1 MGLRIT
7 NNMSGTIDFDLLD
20 EDIVELYQD
29 TDSGDKF
36 VARYAPERT
45 IKPLS
50 RPVRF
55 IERQFIASCPN
66 CGMCLAGDE
75 NYCPNCGAKI
85 IKEEEQ

>member
-7 NNMSGTIDFDLLD
+7 NNMSGTIDFDVLD
-20 EDIVELYQD
+20 KDIIELYQD
-29 TDSGDKF
+29 DDDEDKF
-36 VARYAPERT
+36 VARYVPEKT

-66 CGMCLAGDE
+66 CGMGLADDE